1 MGKYKSEHGKSR
13 VGKALDAIGK
23 LDLLDK
29 IPSVLASAASGNWLG
44 AISTLIQKD
53 PEISQEQ
60 ELAIEKA
67 ITLEYQD
74 LADARDM
81 YKTTGHEMTDFIA
94 KDIIKKNLP
103 YIIGL
108 VVANVAAVMLLK
120 GQGEIIAIVSNFIG
134 IAIANLFMERQSV
147 VNFFFGSSV
156 GSKLKDK
163 I

>member
-1 MGKYKSEHGKSR
+1 MGKYKDEHGQSR
-13 VGKALDAIGK
+13 VGKALAAIGK

-29 IPSVLASAASGNWLG
+29 IPSILASAASGNWLG

-53 PEISQEQ
+53 PKISQEQ

-74 LADARDM
+74 MADARDM

-108 VVANVAAVMLLK
+108 VVANIAAVMILK

>member
-1 MGKYKSEHGKSR
+1 MGEYKKTHGKSR
-13 VGKALDAIGK
+13 VGKALAAIGK

-44 AISTLIQKD
+44 AVSTLIQKD
-53 PEISQEQ
+53 PDISKEQ

-81 YKTTGHEMTDFIA
+81 YKTTGHEMTDHIA
-94 KDIIKKNLP
+94 KNIIKLNLP
-103 YIIGL
+103 TIIGL
-108 VVANVAAVMLLK
+108 VLANVAAVMLLDGK
-120 GQGEIIAIVSNFIG
+120 GEVIAIVSNFIG
-134 IAIANLFMERQSV
+134 IAIGNLFSERQSV

>member
-1 MGKYKSEHGKSR
+1 MGKHKDEHGQTR
-13 VGKALDAIGK
+13 VGKALAAIGK

-29 IPSVLASAASGNWLG
+29 IPSVLASAAAGNWLG
-44 AISTLIQKD
+44 AVSTLIQKD
-53 PEISQEQ
+53 PDITKEQ

-94 KDIIKKNLP
+94 TNIIKKNLP

-108 VVANVAAVMLLK
+108 VVANVAAVMVLK

-163 I
+163 